1 MNKLDISSTCDDIH
15 CCLIF
20 GLDLFDNSIGFVL
33 YLFVRD
39 FHSIYDAPK
48 VTLVISYWL
57 INVYCLMLTNFQKII
72 LI

>member
-1 MNKLDISSTCDDIH
+1 MNKLDISRTCDDIH

-39 FHSIYDAPK
+39 FHS
-48 VTLVISYWL
+48 
-57 INVYCLMLTNFQKII
+57 VYIMHQR
-72 LI
+72 

>member
-1 MNKLDISSTCDDIH
+1 MNKLDISRTCDDIH

-39 FHSIYDAPK
+39 FQSVYNAPK

-57 INVYCLMLTNFQKII
+57 INVFSLM
-72 LI
+72 